1 MGIKMNKI
9 IEVKDLYKS
18 YGEVKAVQGIN
29 FYVEQ
34 GKLFAFL
41 GQNGA
46 GKSTTIDMICTLLQP
61 DSGEVVIDGHILGK
75 ENDAI
80 RNSIG
85 VVFQDSLLDPLL
97 TVRENLTTRAKFY
110 NMSRDEIKM
119 AVRSASVTADVLEFI
134 DRPYGK
140 LSGGQRR
147 RADIAR
153 ALVNTPKILFLDE
166 PTTGLDPKTKED
178 VWKTIFELQK
188 NTGMTVFLT
197 THYMEEAA
205 TADYI
210 IIIEKGKIAVKGTPY
225 ELRDNYSSDTVRI
238 KLKNDVNDQESMKNI
253 FDTHQMEY
261 FIKNQLF
268 VAKINST
275 MDALPLLNEAESII
289 ENFEVVHGSM
299 QDVFLKITG
308 EKNEE

>member
-1 MGIKMNKI
+1 MNKI

>member
-1 MGIKMNKI
+1 MNKI

-225 ELRDNYSSDTVRI
+225 ELRDSYSSDTVRI

-261 FIKNQLF
+261 FIKNRLF

>member
-1 MGIKMNKI
+1 MNKI

-261 FIKNQLF
+261 FIKNRLF